1 MARKAAQKKEVNN
14 DGKELFEALKLLEAE
29 KGIPVDF
36 MIDKIKKAIATAC
49 KNSYGNE
56 DVVIDMDPESG
67 KFDVFLRKE
76 IVEEVEN
83 PNREIALEIVKQYD
97 PRAEIGGF
105 VRHRLDTKQFGR
117 VAAQTARNIIRQGI
131 RDSERDQMMQEFKG
145 RHQEL
150 VSALVER
157 VDPKTGALSLKIGKA
172 EAILPK
178 GEQVGTENVKEG
190 DHVQVYVVDV
200 KETEKGPKAIISRT
214 HPDLIRRLFEK
225 EVPEI
230 FDGTVEIKAVAREA
244 GSRTKIAV
252 MSHNPDVDAV
262 GACIGT
268 RGTRVSD
275 IVNELGGEK
284 MDIVDY
290 SEDPAKFIAAAL
302 APATVLSVETAE
314 DGSHVCKV
322 TVPDS
327 QLSLAIGNK
336 GQNARLCARL
346 TGYNIDIRPES
357 GYYGEEEPKA
367 EKTEDT
373 AAE

>member
-1 MARKAAQKKEVNN
+1 MAAANN
-14 DGKELFEALKLLEAE
+14 EFFEALSMLEHERGITAE
-29 KGIPVDF
+29 YLIE
-36 MIDKIKKAIATAC
+36 KIKAAIIIAVK
-49 KNSYGNE
+49 KNYEVEDDHVMVEIDPNTGKFNVALIQ
-56 DVVIDMDPESG
+56 DVVADEDW
-67 KFDVFLRKE
+67 
-76 IVEEVEN
+76 
-83 PNREIALEIVKQYD
+83 YD
-97 PRAEIGGF
+97 EHSEIGITEAQHIRKSYQVGDR
-105 VRHRLDTKQFGR
+105 VVTPLKTKDFGR
-117 VAAQTARNIIRQGI
+117 IAAQTAKHVIRQGI

-336 GQNARLCARL
+336 GQNARLAAKL
-346 TGYNIDIRPES
+346 TGWKIDIKPES
-357 GYYGEEEPKA
+357 GFFGEEEEA
-367 EKTEDT
+367 
-373 AAE
+373 

>member
-1 MARKAAQKKEVNN
+1 MVNKEFFAALADLVK
-14 DGKELFEALKLLEAE
+14 E
-29 KGIPVDF
+29 KGISEEAFIETLKNALASAYKKQYEGGAEVLVELDPERGTIEF
-36 MIDKIKKAIATAC
+36 KAIQH
-49 KNSYGNE
+49 
-56 DVVIDMDPESG
+56 VVSEVVDRD
-67 KFDVFLRKE
+67 KE
-76 IVEEVEN
+76 ISVEDAQELN
-83 PNREIALEIVKQYD
+83 PAYKEGDEIV
-97 PRAEIGGF
+97 RTF
-105 VRHRLDTKQFGR
+105 VPKDFGR
-117 VAAQTARNIIRQGI
+117 IAAQTAKHVIRQGI

-157 VDPKTGALSLKIGKA
+157 VGPKTGALSLKIGKA

-336 GQNARLCARL
+336 GQNARLAAKL
-346 TGYNIDIRPES
+346 TGWKIDIKPES
-357 GYYGEEEPKA
+357 GFFGEEEEA
-367 EKTEDT
+367 
-373 AAE
+373 